1 MDEKRAERLRAVIEG
16 RRFAPAMKR
25 ALRRVVDGESYRNAA
40 KAEGIESSY
49 REVWRNAGTVPGL
62 REAHLEAWRQRWGE
76 SFPALWRQH
85 LEHQE
90 PDPAAG

>member
-1 MDEKRAERLRAVIEG
+1 MTETAQHIGAAIEG

-25 ALRRVVDGESYRNAA
+25 ALHRALQGESYRHAA
-40 KAEGIESSY
+40 RAEGIERVY

-62 REAHLEAWRQRWGE
+62 RDAHLEAWQQRWGE

-85 LEHQE
+85 LEPQE
-90 PDPAAG
+90 PEPAGG